1 MNRYGYADPF
11 RTLVG
16 GHVPTVVGQ
25 MPYPMPYPMM
35 VGQMPPGNGTMVPGT
50 PPMFNPPPGFAPPGF
65 PPGGQVPGFP
75 FPYNPWACGGPA
87 PALAPQAVVA
97 SVQPCAAPIGI
108 TSNVNGALPIDPGDT
123 RVISVS
129 PQTWGC
135 VTDIDVPRTMG
146 FAFTI
151 DSFQAGNCELLP
163 AGSGPIQTD
172 TLAPDSIHP
181 CIQTFQ
187 ICPWN
192 DIEMTVT
199 NISDAETPAVHFY
212 ATLWSRLVP
221 QSCLPCDS
229 FA

>member
-16 GHVPTVVGQ
+16 GHVPTMVGGAPYPMPM
-25 MPYPMPYPMM
+25 MPYPMTM
-35 VGQMPPGNGTMVPGT
+35 VGQNGGGMMVPPPGT
-50 PPMFNPPPGFAPPGF
+50 PGAPVFPGFPGF
-65 PPGGQVPGFP
+65 PPGAPGFP
-75 FPYNPWACGGPA
+75 YGPCGGPA
-87 PALAPQAVVA
+87 PNLAPQAVVA

-108 TSNVNGALPIDPGDT
+108 TSNVNGAAPIDPGDT

-151 DSFQAGNCELLP
+151 DSFTAGNCELLP

-199 NISDAETPAVHFY
+199 NISDEETPATHFY